1 MARLVYQLAEIDGNY
16 PEQIIMYSDT
26 HPSRAFKFCPKCGSA
41 EFKVT
46 GPRSFLCDNCR
57 FEFYVNSAAAVAA
70 LIFNAEGKMLFTRRA
85 IDPDKGAL
93 DLPGGFVD
101 PMESAE
107 QAVKRELKE
116 ELGANVLSIKYFCSF
131 PNEYKYSGLSVFTTD
146 LAFLTEID
154 NIAEIIPMDDISAIE
169 YIDPEELDMDALP
182 SISMKNIV
190 REVIQFRKN
199 DKKQA

>member
-1 MARLVYQLAEIDGNY
+1 
-16 PEQIIMYSDT
+16 MYSET
-26 HPSRAFKFCPKCGSA
+26 HPSRVFKFCPKCGSS

-46 GPRSFLCDNCR
+46 GPRSFRCSNCS

-85 IDPDKGAL
+85 VDPDKGEL

-116 ELGANVLSIKYFCSF
+116 ELGAETLSLRYFCSF

-146 LAFLTEID
+146 LAFF
-154 NIAEIIPMDDISAIE
+154 AEINNPEAITPMDDISAIE
-169 YIDPEELDMDALP
+169 FIAPEELNMNELP
-182 SISMKNIV
+182 SVSMKNIV
-190 REVIQFRKN
+190 REVVQLRKN

>member
-1 MARLVYQLAEIDGNY
+1 MARFVYQLAEITGNY
-16 PEQIIMYSDT
+16 FKQIVMYSET
-26 HPSRAFKFCPKCGSA
+26 HPSHVFKFCPKCGSP
-41 EFKVT
+41 EFKIT
-46 GPRSFLCDNCR
+46 GPRSFRCSNCS

-70 LIFNAEGKMLFTRRA
+70 LILNAEGKMLFTRRA
-85 IDPDKGAL
+85 VDPDKGKL

-116 ELGANVLSIKYFCSF
+116 ELGVEVISLKYFCSF

-154 NIAEIIPMDDISAIE
+154 KISEITPMDDISAVE
-169 YIDPEELDMDALP
+169 YIYPEELNMEELP
-182 SISMKNIV
+182 SVSMKNIV
-190 REVIQFRKN
+190 HEVIQFRRK
-199 DKKQA
+199 